1 MMMTRGAHTP
11 PFTLFH
17 LTYCVGEFESGRVG
31 GDTGGNNTGCCC
43 CGTIG

>member
-1 MMMTRGAHTP
+1 MDDARRSHAVV
-11 PFTLFH
+11 H
-17 LTYCVGEFESGRVG
+17 LIYCVGAFGSGRVG